1 MPRSILPALALAT
14 LALPAAAQDTFHVI
28 QAKKYAWAE
37 NVGYLNFA
45 DADNTTGATGVRILG
60 NFLSG
65 RIWSENIGWIS
76 VGDGNGPYLN
86 TLGQNSGVNFNPV
99 SRQLSG
105 YAWSE
110 NAGWI
115 NFSGGALATP
125 PNPARVESLGA
136 SGSRLRGYA
145 WGENIGW
152 INLDD
157 ASAYICALLTD
168 LNADGIVNTADLT
181 QLLVKFGQSVP
192 AGSGPD
198 FDSSGAVNT
207 ADLTQLLV
215 QFGRTCP

>member
-157 ASAYICALLTD
+157 ANVYIGLTCP
-168 LNADGIVNTADLT
+168 ADLDDDG
-181 QLLVKFGQSVP
+181 QVDLSDFFIFFGCWDLSTPCAELDGVP
-192 AGSGPD
+192 GIDLGD
-198 FDSSGAVNT
+198 FFAFFASFDVG
-207 ADLTQLLV
+207 
-215 QFGRTCP
+215 C